1 MYFIFTENYCM
12 KNPNKIDL
20 LLYLL
25 FSASAFTASAQVNI
39 ENNTISNAGEYYS
52 GSWGSLQVT
61 IAGEP
66 VIETIGG
73 GNSFFTQGFEQP
85 QLKGVGIIS
94 LPTNAPTINL
104 YPNPASGEV
113 NIAFNLP
120 NSGKL
125 AFRLFDMSGR
135 EIGGYA
141 KETQSGQQTEVMNL
155 DNVSQGL
162 YMLNIIFDAA
172 DNTKSFS
179 VVKRIEIIK

>member
-1 MYFIFTENYCM
+1 M
-12 KNPNKIDL
+12 KKLFLPIL
-20 LLYLL
+20 LLSGI
-25 FSASAFTASAQVNI
+25 FGASAQVNI

-94 LPTNAPTINL
+94 LPTNAPSINL
-104 YPNPASGEV
+104 YPNPASSEV

-120 NSGKL
+120 NAGKL
-125 AFRLFDMSGR
+125 AFRLFDMAGR

-141 KETQSGQQTEVMNL
+141 KQTQSGQQTEVMNL
-155 DNVSQGL
+155 NNVSQGL

-179 VVKRIEIIK
+179 VVKRIEVIK